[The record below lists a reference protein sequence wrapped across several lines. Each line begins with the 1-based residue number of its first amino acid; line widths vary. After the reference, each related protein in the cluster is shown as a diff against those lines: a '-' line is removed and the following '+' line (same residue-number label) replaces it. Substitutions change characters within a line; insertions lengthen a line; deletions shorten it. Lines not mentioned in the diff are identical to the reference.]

1 MSWTSAPFPLT
12 RLASALGAIGF
23 ACAATAL
30 ASAVVSLPAHA
41 QSSLRPTRGVEDPNA
56 QTVAEAE
63 RISGRPDRELTLENN
78 AEITR
83 DKTRLKADVACYNI
97 VDDVVQAKGNVN
109 MWRFGDRYQGD
120 ALQLQLDSGKGWFE
134 NPVYHLAANNAQGK
148 AGRIDFINT
157 EEAIVSD
164 GTYSTC
170 EGPNPDWYLKSN
182 TMRLDQGRDVGT
194 AGKTVVYFK
203 NVPILATP
211 AMSFSLSGAR
221 RSGWLSPTF
230 SFGSKGSSEVMLPYY
245 FNIAPNRD
253 LTLYPR
259 EIFRRGLL
267 MGATGRYMG
276 ETGLGAYAGQTTL
289 ELLVH
294 DRITNTDRWL
304 VNSLHTQA
312 LGGGWSY
319 GWNLKGA
326 SDNEYPADFSQSV
339 ANSAERQLLRE
350 IRTDYS
356 QKFWTL
362 SARVQNYQVLQDP
375 AAATNPAYTVA
386 RPYDRLPQVNFHTG
400 RYDVAGFDWSFDA
413 EATRFWHPD
422 LVRGNRA
429 VAMGQVSYPIVRP
442 SYFITPKLM
451 MNAAQYSL
459 DDNSNLTTT
468 IGNSTTTLPPGESSP
483 SRAIPTFS
491 LDSGMVFER
500 DTKLFGRAVTQTLE
514 PRVFYVRTPYK
525 DQRAFPN
532 FDSAEAGFS
541 FAQMFTENRFVGND
555 RIADANQAT
564 VAVTSR
570 FIESNGAERMRL
582 ALGQRFYFGNQR
594 VQLDPNAVLNQSHS
608 DVLLAASGRV
618 SETWA
623 FDSAVQYNATTH
635 SVFSSNFGAQW
646 QPGEKKVINA
656 EYRYVRESFKNVDVS
671 SQWPLS
677 TRWYGVGRV
686 SYSVLDKKVV
696 ESLIGLEYKADCWI
710 FRMGAQRFVTAAL
723 TTSTPIFF
731 QLELNGLSRL
741 GPGNALESFNKSV
754 PGYST
759 LSPTTRR

>member
-12 RLASALGAIGF
+12 RLACALGALGF
-23 ACAATAL
+23 AYAA
-30 ASAVVSLPAHA
+30 LPAHA
-41 QSSLRPTRGVEDPNA
+41 QSSLRPARGVEDPTA
-56 QTVAEAE
+56 PTIAEAE
-63 RISGRPDRELTLENN
+63 RITGRPDREVTLLRN

-83 DKTRLKADVACYNI
+83 DKTRMTADVACYNV
-97 VDDVVQAKGNVN
+97 VDDIVQAQGNVK

-120 ALQLQLDSGKGWFE
+120 ALQLQLDSGKGWFQ
-134 NPVYHLAANNAQGK
+134 NPVYHLAANNAQGT
-148 AGRIDFINT
+148 ASRIDFINT
-157 EEAIVSD
+157 EEAVVTN

-170 EGPNPDWYLKSN
+170 EGPNPDWYLKSS

-194 AGKTVVYFK
+194 AGKTIIYFK
-203 NVPILATP
+203 DVPILGTP

-221 RSGWLSPTF
+221 RSGWLSP
-230 SFGSKGSSEVMLPYY
+230 SVGFGSKGSGEIMVPYY

-253 LTLYPR
+253 LTLFPR

-276 ETGLGAYAGQTTL
+276 ETALGIYAGQTTA
-289 ELLVH
+289 ELMIH

-304 VNSLHTQA
+304 VNSQHTQGIGA
-312 LGGGWSY
+312 GWSY

-356 QKFWTL
+356 KQFWTL

-375 AAATNPAYTVA
+375 AAAANPGLTVP

-429 VAMGQVSYPIVRP
+429 VAMGQVAYPIVRP

-459 DDNSNLTTT
+459 DENSLLTTT
-468 IGNSTTTLPPGESSP
+468 VGTGTRQLPELGASLT
-483 SRAIPTFS
+483 RAIPTFS
-491 LDSGMVFER
+491 LDGGMVFER

-525 DQRAFPN
+525 DQSAFPN

-564 VAVTSR
+564 VALTSR
-570 FIESNGAERMRL
+570 FIESSGAERLRL

-594 VQLDPNAVLNQSHS
+594 VQLDPNAVLSQSHS

-635 SVFSSNFGAQW
+635 SVFSSNLGVQW

-656 EYRYVRESFKNVDVS
+656 EYRYVRESFKNADVS
-671 SQWPLS
+671 SQWPLT

-696 ESLIGLEYKADCWI
+696 ESLIGLEYKGDCWV

-731 QLELNGLSRL
+731 QLQLNGLSGAGL
-741 GPGNALESFNKSV
+741 GVGNNALESFNKSV
-754 PGYST
+754 PGYSRVG
-759 LSPTTRR
+759 PATTR